1 MNTNWSTEW
10 LSELC
15 ITVWTELARAKND
28 SIHAWRTP
36 GLATLDASKPQS
48 RTVVLRGVDGSA
60 RQLVAFSDSRAAK
73 VDQLLANPQA
83 QWLFHDPVH
92 RVQLRATTTV
102 EIHHNDELAKTF
114 WNTVPEPSRQ
124 NYRTLHPPGMKVT
137 GADVGRET
145 TAELDHAHFAV
156 LAATVTELDWLWLT
170 DRGHR
175 RAGFHW
181 QDGAWHG
188 EWLVA

>member
-15 ITVWTELARAKND
+15 ITVWTELARAKDD

-36 GLATLDASKPQS
+36 GLATLDASGPQA

-60 RQLVAFSDSRAAK
+60 RQLVAFSDARAAK
-73 VDQLLANPQA
+73 VVQLLANPLA

-92 RVQLRATTTV
+92 RVQLRATATV
-102 EIHHNDELAKTF
+102 EVHHNDDFANAWWKA
-114 WNTVPEPSRQ
+114 VPEPSRQ
-124 NYRTLHPPGMKVT
+124 NYRTIHPPGTKVT
-137 GADVGRET
+137 GPDVGREVV
-145 TAELDHAHFAV
+145 AEADCAHFAV

-175 RAGFHW
+175 RARFRW